1 MGLPLA
7 KQSGGLFSVRAAQGA
22 NPATPVRKP
31 FLRVFLAEIHV
42 KKVFFYAK
50 KQLNLRVKLRVNV
63 EMYLQSFAAAFIS
76 GEK

>member
-50 KQLNLRVKLRVNV
+50 KQL
-63 EMYLQSFAAAFIS
+63 
-76 GEK
+76 